1 MGVNSELGG
10 RELTRLMRENE
21 IDAAALA
28 ILSAARTF
36 LTVGRWFPE
45 FAIDFRSGKIPG
57 TTSILNTARLSGL
70 SGLSFDSDGQQA
82 DCCRLFRCA

>member
-1 MGVNSELGG
+1 VPL
-10 RELTRLMRENE
+10 RLMRENE
-21 IDAAALA
+21 IDAATLA
-28 ILSAARTF
+28 ILSAARAF
-36 LTVGRWFPE
+36 LSVGRWFPE
-45 FAIDFRSGKIPG
+45 LAINFRSGKIPG